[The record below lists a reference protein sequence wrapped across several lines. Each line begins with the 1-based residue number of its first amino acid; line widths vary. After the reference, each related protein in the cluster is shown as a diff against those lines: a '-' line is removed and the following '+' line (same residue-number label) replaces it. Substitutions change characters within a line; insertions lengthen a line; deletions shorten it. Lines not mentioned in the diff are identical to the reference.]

1 MTTTTAIAKNLFKKF
16 KNNFLNHSKKQNHF
30 KGTIPTYEKLD
41 KNENDQSGCFI
52 KFFHV
57 NSIKTHII
65 FENKYF
71 NDLYGSYGNALEF
84 GLTKK
89 SVNSRQKSKMS
100 RQLFKPGK
108 LSLSNKTIGKYCIT
122 SADSSPS
129 SPPITPTAFTQIS
142 YLHITQGVR
151 YSVRNVPYSICEP
164 NIKNIKKFFHAF
176 RYLAGTGE
184 EKRE

>member
-1 MTTTTAIAKNLFKKF
+1 MTTTTAIAKNLLKKF

-71 NDLYGSYGNALEF
+71 NDLYGSYGNALE
-84 GLTKK
+84 LNRVKVK
-89 SVNSRQKSKMS
+89 CPDSC
-100 RQLFKPGK
+100 
-108 LSLSNKTIGKYCIT
+108 SN
-122 SADSSPS
+122 
-129 SPPITPTAFTQIS
+129 QE
-142 YLHITQGVR
+142 
-151 YSVRNVPYSICEP
+151 N
-164 NIKNIKKFFHAF
+164 
-176 RYLAGTGE
+176 
-184 EKRE
+184 